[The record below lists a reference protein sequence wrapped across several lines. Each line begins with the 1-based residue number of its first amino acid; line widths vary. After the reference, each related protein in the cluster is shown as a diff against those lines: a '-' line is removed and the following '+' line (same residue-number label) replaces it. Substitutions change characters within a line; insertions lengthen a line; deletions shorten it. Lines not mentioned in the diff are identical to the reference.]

1 MQGIPY
7 ALHQS
12 GFGLGMVLLILVAVL
27 TDYSLILMVRSGHLC
42 GEMSY
47 QGLMRASFGRPG
59 FYILT
64 ALQFIYPFIGK
75 SIVYLLT
82 LQFKN
87 KINYSPDFDEMATF
101 LACNASV
108 KLPIL
113 NQCQVRMR
121 GLFHY
126 SLGSNVICNL

>member
-1 MQGIPY
+1 MIIFFIGIPY

-12 GFGLGMVLLILVAVL
+12 GFFLGLVLLVVVAVL

-64 ALQFIYPFIGK
+64 TLQFIYPFIGK
-75 SIVYLLT
+75 IKL
-82 LQFKN
+82 
-87 KINYSPDFDEMATF
+87 ITF
-101 LACNASV
+101 Y
-108 KLPIL
+108 K
-113 NQCQVRMR
+113 
-121 GLFHY
+121 
-126 SLGSNVICNL
+126 